1 MKLNTKKKKEPTLS
15 QLDFVLPRITQ
26 RQSGQDLDNLA

>member
-26 RQSGQDLDNLA
+26 TIWARSR